1 MQVSQLME
9 HFECDFENL
18 DVQSAAMDS
27 SMAAMSMLNAPQY
40 QIDQLMHQVA
50 NEACKC
56 LS

>member
-1 MQVSQLME
+1 MSQLME
-9 HFECDFENL
+9 HFEHDFENL

-27 SMAAMSMLNAPQY
+27 SMAATSMLNAPQD

-50 NEACKC
+50 NEACRC